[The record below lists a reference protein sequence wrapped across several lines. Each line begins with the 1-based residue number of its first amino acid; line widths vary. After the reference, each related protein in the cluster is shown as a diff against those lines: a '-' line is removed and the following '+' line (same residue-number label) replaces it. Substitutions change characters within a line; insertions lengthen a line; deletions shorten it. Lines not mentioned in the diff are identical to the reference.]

1 MPCRLNSHLETD
13 PAHFENQA
21 IPNLHLPNQLGI
33 YTDSGITQ
41 NPYERGTGISRN
53 QIEVFIPDSRPLEG
67 PSQARRLSKTAR

>member
-1 MPCRLNSHLETD
+1 LETD